1 MESGTIVSLNIS
13 AGGVPKLP
21 VQAVTIERGAIVG
34 DGQNDRKHHGGPDRA
49 VCIYSQELIESLRG
63 EGHPIEP
70 GSAGENVTVAGL
82 DWGVLVPGVRL
93 RIGAAEVEVTSYT
106 APCKTISG
114 AFLGGS
120 FSRISQIVNPGWSR
134 VYARVLVPGRATR
147 GDRVTVD
154 VRAVAHS
161 LP

>member
-21 VQAVTIERGAIVG
+21 VEAVTIERGAILG
-34 DGQNDRKHHGGPDRA
+34 DGHNDRKHHGGPDRA
-49 VCIYSQELIESLRG
+49 VCIYSQELIESLRR

-82 DWGVLVPGVRL
+82 DWGAVVPGIRL
-93 RIGAAEVEVTSYT
+93 RIGEAEVEVTSYT
-106 APCKTISG
+106 SPCRTISES
-114 AFLGGS
+114 FLGGS
-120 FSRISQIVNPGWSR
+120 FVRISQIANPGWSR

-147 GDRVTVD
+147 GDRVTVTTG
-154 VRAVAHS
+154 AVAHS